1 MIPMNESFDSNSIDP
16 RPGPSPEAKKKKKL
30 WKNLFILNLCLS
42 ILLIGLFWLPI
53 KLEQM
58 DSFLGSS
65 SVNQSKNGGGPKSSG
80 QAQSIAAVNPNLL
93 EAHGI
98 VIDATNEEEWTY
110 FDFSRGQ
117 QVKIIDASSLEW
129 DLAFRRGK
137 IISNGGATNKF
148 GQAGLMDLGE
158 VSFDAVENVPLNRDF
173 VVDEATRTQTESPVL
188 LQWYKYNYITHKLT
202 ARKNIYVMRTSDGKY
217 AKILFTSFYC
227 ADKQPGC
234 IQMKYVYQYAGSK
247 SFLKNNSGSFSPTAV
262 AASPDISGS

>member
-1 MIPMNESFDSNSIDP
+1 MSDSLNSNSIDP
-16 RPGPSPEAKKKKKL
+16 RPEPSPETKKKKKL

-42 ILLIGLFWLPI
+42 VVLIGLFWLPI

-65 SVNQSKNGGGPKSSG
+65 SVNQSKNGTGKQSSG
-80 QAQSIAAVNPNLL
+80 QSQSIAAVNPNLL

-98 VIDATNEEEWTY
+98 VIDATNEDEWTY
-110 FDFSRGQ
+110 FDFSRGK

-148 GQAGLMDLGE
+148 GQAGLMSLGE

-173 VVDEATRTQTESPVL
+173 ILDEATRTQTENPVL

-202 ARKNIYVMRTSDGKY
+202 ARKNVYVMRTSNGKY
-217 AKILFTSFYC
+217 AKIIFTSFYC

-234 IQMKYVYQYAGSK
+234 IQMKYVYQDSGSK
-247 SFLKNNSGSFSPTAV
+247 SFLKNSSDLPSPTT
-262 AASPDISGS
+262 ASINLDISGS